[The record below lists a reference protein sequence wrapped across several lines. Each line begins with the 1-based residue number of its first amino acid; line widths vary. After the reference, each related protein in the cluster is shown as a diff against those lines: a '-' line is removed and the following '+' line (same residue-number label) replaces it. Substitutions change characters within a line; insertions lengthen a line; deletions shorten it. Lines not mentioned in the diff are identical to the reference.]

1 MAVTVSSMPN
11 HIKEMKGIQSFT
23 KIAKDD
29 LVDDFQGM
37 YRVSHVHL
45 DLGWVDLDLGSSPGW
60 CAPSVATYYPCRVV
74 EHPKSKSTKPSLRGH
89 GTPCTDVS
97 PCKCLLAVL
106 S

>member
-60 CAPSVATYYPCRVV
+60 WAPTVATYCPCRVV
-74 EHPKSKSTKPSLRGH
+74 EHPKSKSTKPSPRAH
-89 GTPCTDVS
+89 GTPCM
-97 PCKCLLAVL
+97 
-106 S
+106 